1 MKANAPAPLPKTVP
15 MVWIDG
21 GTFTMGSDHYYP
33 EEAPPHRVTVGGFW
47 IDACPVTNAEFAL
60 FLEAT
65 EYVTLAERPANP
77 KDYPGAKQQLLVP
90 SSIVFVKPQGHVDM
104 RNPYQ
109 WWRYVPSADWRHPL
123 GRRSSI
129 EGLENHPVVHV
140 AYEDVEAY
148 CAWAGK
154 ELPTEAE
161 WEFAA
166 RGGLEGAD
174 YAWGEEFE
182 PDGQI
187 MANTWQGDFPTHNLL
202 KDGYEYTSPVG
213 SFPPNKYGLYDM
225 IGNVWEWTSDWYQ
238 PHHQSTRP
246 CCNAV
251 DPKGGDREKSHD
263 LRLRGV
269 RIPRKVMK
277 GGSYLCAPNYCQ
289 RYRPAARMGQPIDT
303 STCHVGFRCIR
314 RASQLAA

>member
-1 MKANAPAPLPKTVP
+1 MFARLVSGVRVESMKANAPAALPKTVR
-15 MVWIDG
+15 MIWIEG

-47 IDACPVTNAEFAL
+47 IDPYPVTNAEFAA

-65 EYVTLAERPANP
+65 GYVTLAERPPDP
-77 KDYPGAKQQLLVP
+77 KDHPASKPQLLAP
-90 SSIVFVKPQGHVDM
+90 SSIVFVKPQGRVDM
-104 RNPYQ
+104 HNPYQ
-109 WWRYVPSADWRHPL
+109 WWRYVPGADWRHPL
-123 GRRSSI
+123 GSRSSI
-129 EGLENHPVVHV
+129 AGLENHPVVHV

-166 RGGLEGAD
+166 RAGLEGAD
-174 YAWGEEFE
+174 YAWGDEFE

-187 MANTWQGDFPTHNLL
+187 MANTWQGDFPTYNLRN
-202 KDGYEYTSPVG
+202 DGYEYTSPIG

-225 IGNVWEWTSDWYQ
+225 IGNVWEWTADWYQ

-251 DPKGGDREKSHD
+251 DPKSGDREGNYD
-263 LRLRGV
+263 LRLRGL

-277 GGSYLCAPNYCQ
+277 GGSYL
-289 RYRPAARMGQPIDT
+289 
-303 STCHVGFRCIR
+303 
-314 RASQLAA
+314 

>member
-1 MKANAPAPLPKTVP
+1 MKANAPSPLPKIAP
-15 MVWIDG
+15 MVWIEG
-21 GTFTMGSDHYYP
+21 GTFTMGSDHFYP

-47 IDACPVTNAEFAL
+47 IDPFPVTNAEFAL

-65 EYVTLAERPANP
+65 EYVTLAERPPKP
-77 KDYPGAKQQLLVP
+77 KDYPGSKQQLLAP
-90 SSIVFVKPQGHVDM
+90 SSIVFVKPQGQVDA
-104 RNPYQ
+104 RNSYQ
-109 WWRYVPSADWRHPL
+109 WWRYVPGASWRHPF

-129 EGLENHPVVHV
+129 EGLEDHPVVHV

-148 CAWAGK
+148 CAWIGK
-154 ELPTEAE
+154 ELPSEAE

-174 YAWGEEFE
+174 YAWGDEFE

-225 IGNVWEWTSDWYQ
+225 IGNVWEWTADWYGAKYYE
-238 PHHQSTRP
+238 QSPAIDPPGPPVGDTLASKGVDMPTRTIR
-246 CCNAV
+246 
-251 DPKGGDREKSHD
+251 GGAWIGFPGVARASYRYWFIPT
-263 LRLRGV
+263 LRV
-269 RIPRKVMK
+269 ANI
-277 GGSYLCAPNYCQ
+277 
-289 RYRPAARMGQPIDT
+289 
-303 STCHVGFRCIR
+303 GFRCV
-314 RASQLAA
+314 LK